1 MSGIPRRQNL
11 SSDGNIYGQIYGP
24 LGRPLMKIEC
34 SCRSFSGEM
43 AGVHE
48 TRVWLSMI
56 DVDREVGGGKRVDGD
71 SGVIE
76 MKGNSFPDS

>member
-1 MSGIPRRQNL
+1 MSEIPRRQNL

-34 SCRSFSGEM
+34 SCRSFSGEIV
-43 AGVHE
+43 GVCE
-48 TRVWLSMI
+48 TRASLRMI
-56 DVDREVGGGKRVDGD
+56 DVDREVGEDGD

-76 MKGNSFPDS
+76 MKGNSFPDSN